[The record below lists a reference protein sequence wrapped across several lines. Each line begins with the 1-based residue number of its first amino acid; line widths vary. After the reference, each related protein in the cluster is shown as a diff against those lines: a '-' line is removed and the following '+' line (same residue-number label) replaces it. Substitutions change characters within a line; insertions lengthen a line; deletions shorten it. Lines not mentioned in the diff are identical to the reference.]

1 MSLKILLTAYSVQ
14 GGYATLGQKLSSSD
28 GLNRCVCVYVF
39 VYACVCVSFC
49 VLQRQSCDLIVK
61 YKFAISIKNRTS
73 VCRFLGQL
81 LYTYVASYNILH
93 WK

>member
-28 GLNRCVCVYVF
+28 GLNRCG
-39 VYACVCVSFC
+39 ACVCVSFC

-61 YKFAISIKNRTS
+61 YKFALSIKNRIS

-81 LYTYVASYNILH
+81 LYMYVASYNILH